1 MRSSE
6 VAIEIDYAI
15 SLRRTN
21 FILPTYW
28 EEPLPP
34 NPAEGLPP
42 QEIDRLYFYRIYPGA
57 LTQIPIGE
65 TVAGR
70 SGAIT
75 FGGAADEP
83 TVATPPAR
91 PTEVPLPPPTAPI
104 LGASPMPETIRTSA
118 PPQVY
123 APQVYAPQVYAPQLS
138 SPAAASAPRQRR
150 WGLTPVLG
158 AVALVLLAVGLTPI
172 WFMISS
178 RPS

>member
-1 MRSSE
+1 MFQLFWSSSAMRSSE
-6 VAIEIDYAI
+6 VASEINYAV
-15 SLRRTN
+15 SLRRSN

-28 EEPLPP
+28 EEPLPR

-75 FGGAADEP
+75 FGGAAHEP
-83 TVATPPAR
+83 TLATPPAR
-91 PTEVPLPPPTAPI
+91 PTEVALPPPTAPI
-104 LGASPMPETIRTSA
+104 LGASPMPETIRTPASPQAYASQFSSSA
-118 PPQVY
+118 P
-123 APQVYAPQVYAPQLS
+123 
-138 SPAAASAPRQRR
+138 ASAPRNRR

-172 WFMISS
+172 WFMMSTG
-178 RPS
+178 